1 MTFLE
6 LCQTVRQEV
15 GVSGTGPTTVLSQEG
30 QLKVIVDFVAASD
43 FEIQVIWEDW
53 DFLWAQYS
61 STLATSVKEPILQK
75 PTDLGTWDLRS
86 FYLNYTTDDSTHL
99 SYLSYV
105 DWRKDFRQGTQTDT
119 TPSYVVVQPDQN
131 VFVDPPP
138 DGAFTITADYWKT
151 PTLMAANATVSP
163 IPVQYHRIIVARA
176 KSMWAEREEAPDIL
190 IASSAEYADL
200 LDKLESSQLPAQK
213 ARRLSSNDQHL
224 VVRPE

>member
-1 MTFLE
+1 M
-6 LCQTVRQEV
+6 
-15 GVSGTGPTTVLSQEG
+15 
-30 QLKVIVDFVAASD
+30 
-43 FEIQVIWEDW
+43 
-53 DFLWAQYS
+53 
-61 STLATSVKEPILQK
+61 
-75 PTDLGTWDLRS
+75 
-86 FYLNYTTDDSTHL
+86 
-99 SYLSYV
+99 
-105 DWRKDFRQGTQTDT
+105 
-119 TPSYVVVQPDQN
+119 VQPDQN

-163 IPVQYHRIIVARA
+163 IPEQYHRIIVARA

-200 LDKLESSQLPAQK
+200 LDKLESSQLPGQK